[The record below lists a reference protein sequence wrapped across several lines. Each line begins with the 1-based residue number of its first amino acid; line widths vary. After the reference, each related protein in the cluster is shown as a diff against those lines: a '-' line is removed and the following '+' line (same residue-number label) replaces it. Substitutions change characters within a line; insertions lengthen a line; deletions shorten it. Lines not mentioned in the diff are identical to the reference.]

1 MDTVNLLLKLGYQPG
16 GDSPLDAATLGGG
29 ISQPGY
35 RALIQWLTEEIRRYG
50 ALDDESVSSVDG
62 EVCFRWELSSFLK
75 ELGCPYGALMDVPL
89 TERFRE
95 AGDARMLVEYLVGE
109 CAALA
114 MVRRQRDQEERR
126 FQVSVLEPCTERD
139 LLNICRALGLSVEN
153 LRADNIFNEIN
164 QRLNDEPLVGGLL
177 FRPEVNLTA
186 DQWVRLERTQAEL
199 LAEYSLR
206 QQMMLKRV
214 DLTMAAFQ
222 WKGKDGPAVAQTYRK
237 WRRHLVDLVESFSTA
252 DISTL
257 LAADEELLRQE
268 RVSSTRLKGTG
279 KNAFQGYLT
288 LPTGGGVVNID
299 EKPSMPNWSSR
310 EEGQESENLRRK
322 PKKPVEGDGEV
333 KDTNK
338 TKKKNFKNCDVISG
352 LKE

>member
-1 MDTVNLLLKLGYQPG
+1 MCSYQPG

-35 RALIQWLTEEIRRYG
+35 RALIQWLTAEIRRYG
-50 ALDDESVSSVDG
+50 EFDDESVCSVDD

-95 AGDARMLVEYLVGE
+95 GGDARMLVEYLVGE

-126 FQVSVLEPCTERD
+126 FQVSEGD
-139 LLNICRALGLSVEN
+139 LLNICGALGLSVED

-164 QRLNDEPLVGGLL
+164 QRLNDEPLVGGPV

-186 DQWVRLERTQAEL
+186 GQWVRLERTQAEL

-222 WKGKDGPAVAQTYRK
+222 WKGKDGPAVALTYRK
-237 WRRHLVDLVESFSTA
+237 WRRHLVDLIESFSTA

-288 LPTGGGVVNID
+288 VRQVAFCGVV
-299 EKPSMPNWSSR
+299 P
-310 EEGQESENLRRK
+310 
-322 PKKPVEGDGEV
+322 
-333 KDTNK
+333 
-338 TKKKNFKNCDVISG
+338 C
-352 LKE
+352 